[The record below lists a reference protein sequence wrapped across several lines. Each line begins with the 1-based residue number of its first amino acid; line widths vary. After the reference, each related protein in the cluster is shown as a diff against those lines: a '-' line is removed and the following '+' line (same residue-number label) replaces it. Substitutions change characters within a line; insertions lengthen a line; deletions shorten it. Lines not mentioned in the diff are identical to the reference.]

1 MNQVLYIET
10 QRLELIPCSLEVAK
24 MAIAKN
30 AQLLEKLLTAYI
42 PEDWYT
48 ADVQGFL
55 PKYVEMLEADPSQLG
70 YGVWLMIRTHDS
82 TLIGD
87 LGFVGKSDDGKCL
100 ELGYEVLAAYRNQ
113 GYATEAVEVLLN
125 FALMQL
131 GVEKVIVHIP
141 QDNLA
146 AIRVAEKLGMQN
158 LGLVELPNIPG
169 VMMLEWELELAGNGE
184 EE

>member
-30 AQLLEKLLTAYI
+30 SPLLEKLLTAHV
-42 PEDWYT
+42 PEDWYS

-55 PKYVEMLEADPSQLG
+55 PKYVEMLEDDPSQLG

-87 LGFVGKSDDGKCL
+87 LGFVGKSDDGECL

-125 FALMQL
+125 FAFMQL
-131 GVEKVIVHIP
+131 GVKKIIAHTP
-141 QDNLA
+141 QDNLTS
-146 AIRVAEKLGMQN
+146 IRVAEKLGMQKLN
-158 LGLVELPNIPG
+158 LVELPNVPG
-169 VMMLEWELELAGNGE
+169 VMMWKWELELASQD
-184 EE
+184 